1 MAFAF
6 DGTSS
11 HRVGGAEIVS
21 YGPDGT
27 DVSISRIPLIQ
38 QQKSKKL

>member
-27 DVSISRIPLIQ
+27 DVSPPI
-38 QQKSKKL
+38 KLEFP